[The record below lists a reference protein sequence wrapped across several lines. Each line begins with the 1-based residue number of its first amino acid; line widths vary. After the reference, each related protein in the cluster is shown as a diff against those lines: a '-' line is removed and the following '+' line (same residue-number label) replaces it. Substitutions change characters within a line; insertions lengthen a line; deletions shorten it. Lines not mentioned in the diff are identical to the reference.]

1 MEWALEETHS
11 ATGGRDAG
19 HFPGEYEREDI
30 TKQVAAKKQLS
41 AGTLLPALQPS
52 ERRCTA
58 PTLPNTHTHHNAR
71 CAGST
76 RCAFQVA
83 VHVLLIAT
91 P

>member
-41 AGTLLPALQPS
+41 AGTLLPALQPQNADA
-52 ERRCTA
+52 RH
-58 PTLPNTHTHHNAR
+58 LPYLTHTHII
-71 CAGST
+71 T
-76 RCAFQVA
+76 RGVLALLA
-83 VHVLLIAT
+83 VLSK
-91 P
+91 